1 MISDLKLRPHWLGC
15 GAPGINLFH
24 LTELGVRRTS
34 ADSVL
39 VQGRDSGLVLRRSW
53 HWGEISSN
61 EKAALSCFWSCCVST
76 FHCSAVRV
84 GVHLSDENADFF
96 RKGSGESWSP
106 IFVVV
111 RVDEY

>member
-39 VQGRDSGLVLRRSW
+39 VQGRDSGLVLRRRW
-53 HWGEISSN
+53 HWGEISSD
-61 EKAALSCFWSCCVST
+61 EKAALSCFRSCCVST
-76 FHCSAVRV
+76 FQRSAVSV
-84 GVHLSDENADFF
+84 GIHLRDSNTYSFG
-96 RKGSGESWSP
+96 KGSGESWSP